1 MDGDNQRNIAQR
13 GKPGKTP
20 CVLGMNDVRLKL
32 PHRLPQDRGKE
43 RKILRQFAAAEIRE
57 GSPALGV
64 GGKAG
69 EIKGKRTPRRFP
81 AENITGNMRMPG
93 SISTGRFSG
102 KMTQTS
108 CPRLRRCSAMFLV

>member
-57 GSPALGV
+57 GSPALGM

-69 EIKGKRTPRRFP
+69 EI
-81 AENITGNMRMPG
+81 ITGNMRMPG

>member
-1 MDGDNQRNIAQR
+1 MDGDNQRDIAQR

-43 RKILRQFAAAEIRE
+43 RKILRQLAAAEIRE

-69 EIKGKRTPRRFP
+69 EIKGKRTPRRFS
-81 AENITGNMRMPG
+81 R
-93 SISTGRFSG
+93 
-102 KMTQTS
+102 
-108 CPRLRRCSAMFLV
+108 